1 MDKNLTL
8 KKNEEFD
15 LLTDAFNTFTQATK
29 KLRESYQNLKNQVAI
44 LNKELARTNEKLTQK
59 IEELNK
65 TKKYLNN
72 ILDSMVEGVIAIDSN
87 ERISIFNHS
96 AEILTNRKVERVLGM
111 PLSEVLKKKNEPFVF
126 ILRKTLKE
134 GKSFIGQKEFYLDK
148 DKVISLEVT
157 TSLIK
162 NEKEGRVEGALMVFR
177 DISPLRKLKEK
188 IEHQN
193 RLVILGEMA
202 ATVAHEIRNPLS
214 GIEGFALLLKNS
226 LKNGKE
232 REWVNHIVKGTRN
245 LNSIVN
251 NLLNFAHPLRPSFQE
266 VEVRKVMEAIFPFI
280 FEKIREKKLQ
290 IHIHKYFPSE
300 PIKIYADPDLLK
312 QCFLNLMLNAVQ
324 SISKKGEI
332 SITIEK
338 NFPSYRTPCKLLRE
352 WKGNYFISNSCGDVY
367 IKVSDTG
374 CGIPPEDKKKIFS
387 PFYTTKPEGTGLGLA
402 ITQKIIESHGGDIE
416 VESTVNKG
424 TIFMVRLPLNHLQ
437 D

>member
-1 MDKNLTL
+1 ME
-8 KKNEEFD
+8 KKE
-15 LLTDAFNTFTQATK
+15 
-29 KLRESYQNLKNQVAI
+29 
-44 LNKELARTNEKLTQK
+44 
-59 IEELNK
+59 
-65 TKKYLNN
+65 
-72 ILDSMVEGVIAIDSN
+72 
-87 ERISIFNHS
+87 
-96 AEILTNRKVERVLGM
+96 
-111 PLSEVLKKKNEPFVF
+111 
-126 ILRKTLKE
+126 
-134 GKSFIGQKEFYLDK
+134 
-148 DKVISLEVT
+148 
-157 TSLIK
+157 
-162 NEKEGRVEGALMVFR
+162 
-177 DISPLRKLKEK
+177 
-188 IEHQN
+188 
-193 RLVILGEMA
+193 
-202 ATVAHEIRNPLS
+202 
-214 GIEGFALLLKNS
+214 
-226 LKNGKE
+226 NGL
-232 REWVNHIVKGTRN
+232 IVKGTRN